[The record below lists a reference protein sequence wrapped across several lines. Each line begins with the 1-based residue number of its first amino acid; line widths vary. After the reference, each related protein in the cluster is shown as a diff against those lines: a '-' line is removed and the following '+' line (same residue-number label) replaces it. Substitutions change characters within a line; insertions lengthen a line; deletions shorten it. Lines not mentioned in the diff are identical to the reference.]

1 MATSVTLED
10 ALSNVDLLED
20 IALPDQQP
28 CIEPPPASIVY
39 QANFDTN
46 FEDRTAFVTGIAKFM
61 EEATVH
67 AKLNEMLEE
76 GDEYAV
82 MLYTWRSCSRAIP
95 SIKSNEQPNRV
106 EIYEKTVEV
115 LEPEVTKLVNFMY
128 FQKRAVDWFCEEIKR
143 LCHQERRR
151 DFVSEAHLLTL
162 GKFINMF
169 AVLDALKNMKSSVK
183 NDYAQ
188 YRRAAGFLKKMADPQ
203 SIQESQ
209 NLSMVLANH
218 DKITNTLKEK
228 LETIPGYEEILADVI
243 NICLTYL
250 DTRMYVTPEEKHV
263 LFKVMGF
270 GLYLMDGSQSNIY
283 KLDSKKRISLSKID
297 KYFKQLQVVTLFGD
311 MQIPLYS
318 YITKSPH
325 YEENKSRWT
334 CTATNN
340 SPSYNILEQLQPIR
354 EEHTKYISE
363 LARHSNEVVTTA
375 QKDSPRTDEEN
386 KELCDLALRGVQLL
400 SSWTVQLMEL
410 YSWKLVHPTDNF
422 SNKDCPK
429 EAEEYERA
437 TRYNYDTDE
446 KFAFVEVIAMI
457 KGLQLLMSRMESV
470 FNEAIRRNIY
480 ADLQDFVQIVLRE
493 PLRQTVKKKKT
504 LIKSILTSIRDTCVD
519 WMRGMEPT
527 DDPCLKGEKDPKS
540 GYQIHVPR
548 RNVGPSSTQLYM
560 VRTMLESLIADRG
573 GPSSKKT
580 LRKEMD
586 GMALTSLDAF
596 HKQSF
601 FYTHLLNFS
610 ETLQKC
616 CDLSQLWFREF
627 YLELTMG
634 QRIQTDGGDGSSEVR
649 LKAFKPQF
657 PIEMS
662 MPWILT
668 DHILETKE
676 PSMMEYVLYPLDLY
690 NDSAHYAL
698 TKFRKQFLYDEV
710 EAEVNLCFDQ
720 FVYKLSDQIFTYYK
734 AQAASIMLD
743 KRFRAECAQHGIQI
757 PYPPA
762 NRYETLLKQRHVQI
776 PYPPANRYETLLKQ
790 RHVQILGRS
799 VDLNRLITQRIST
812 AMQKSLDVAIG
823 RFESGDLTGI
833 VELECLTEVNRLT
846 HKLLSEHVS
855 LMDFEAMFREANHNV
870 SAPYGRITLHVF
882 WELNYDF
889 LPNYCYNNS
898 TNRFVRAVFPL
909 SQEVNR
915 ERAPPNTPQDVYGT
929 KVLNNAY
936 GHIYNLYTGFVGS
949 PHFRAISH
957 LLGYQGIAVVM
968 EELLKIIK
976 SLIQGSIRQ
985 YVKTLMDSMPKI
997 CKLPRFDYGSPAVLE
1012 YYYAQ
1017 LQDIINYPELK
1028 TEVFQSFREVGNAV
1042 LFCLLCEQSL
1052 SQEEVRDL
1060 LHAAPFQNIIPRQYV
1075 KEGEKPEAKMKKLEQ
1090 KYQALQVTSVIEKL
1104 GTPQQAAIA
1113 REGDL
1118 LTKERLCCGLSMFE
1132 IILTRIKTFLEDQI
1146 WHGPPP
1152 ANGVMNIDECTEF
1165 HRLWSA
1171 MQIVYCMPVGENEF
1185 TVEQCFG
1192 DSLNWAGCLMTILLG
1207 QQRRFEALDF
1217 AYHILKINKADLK
1230 DDVIKGVNLRR
1241 MCDRIRKF
1249 QILNTQI
1256 FATVNKYLK
1265 SGDADSLPVEH
1276 VRCFQP
1282 PIHQSL
1288 ASSC

>member
-776 PYPPANRYETLLKQ
+776 
-790 RHVQILGRS
+790 LGRS

>member
-270 GLYLMDGSQSNIY
+270 GLYLMDGTQSNIY

-375 QKDSPRTDEEN
+375 QKDSPRTDEECCCVVVYVVC
-386 KELCDLALRGVQLL
+386 LFLL

-586 GMALTSLDAF
+586 GMALTSLDGF

-610 ETLQKC
+610 VMKPC
-616 CDLSQLWFREF
+616 RSAVICPS
-627 YLELTMG
+627 Y
-634 QRIQTDGGDGSSEVR
+634 GSDDM
-649 LKAFKPQF
+649 FF

-734 AQAASIMLD
+734 AQAARYSI
-743 KRFRAECAQHGIQI
+743 
-757 PYPPA
+757 
-762 NRYETLLKQRHVQI
+762 
-776 PYPPANRYETLLKQ
+776 
-790 RHVQILGRS
+790 ILGRS
-799 VDLNRLITQRIST
+799 VDLNRSDNPAHQHRH
-812 AMQKSLDVAIG
+812 A
-823 RFESGDLTGI
+823 E
-833 VELECLTEVNRLT
+833 ELECLTEVNRLT
-846 HKLLSEHVS
+846 HKLLFEHVS

>member
-188 YRRAAGFLKKMADPQ
+188 YRRGAGFLGRLSDAK

-209 NLSMVLANH
+209 NLVLFLAEN
-218 DKITNTLKEK
+218 DKIVSAVKEK
-228 LETIPGYEEILADVI
+228 LETIAGYEAILLEVV
-243 NICLTYL
+243 NNSCRFYEEGWF
-250 DTRMYVTPEEKHV
+250 VTPAEKH
-263 LFKVMGF
+263 LLLKVMGF

-586 GMALTSLDAF
+586 GMALTSLDGF

-776 PYPPANRYETLLKQ
+776 
-790 RHVQILGRS
+790 LGRS

-812 AMQKSLDVAIG
+812 AMQKSL
-823 RFESGDLTGI
+823 
-833 VELECLTEVNRLT
+833 EL
-846 HKLLSEHVS
+846 
-855 LMDFEAMFREANHNV
+855 
-870 SAPYGRITLHVF
+870 
-882 WELNYDF
+882 
-889 LPNYCYNNS
+889 
-898 TNRFVRAVFPL
+898 
-909 SQEVNR
+909 
-915 ERAPPNTPQDVYGT
+915 
-929 KVLNNAY
+929 
-936 GHIYNLYTGFVGS
+936 
-949 PHFRAISH
+949 
-957 LLGYQGIAVVM
+957 
-968 EELLKIIK
+968 
-976 SLIQGSIRQ
+976 
-985 YVKTLMDSMPKI
+985 
-997 CKLPRFDYGSPAVLE
+997 
-1012 YYYAQ
+1012 
-1017 LQDIINYPELK
+1017 
-1028 TEVFQSFREVGNAV
+1028 
-1042 LFCLLCEQSL
+1042 
-1052 SQEEVRDL
+1052 
-1060 LHAAPFQNIIPRQYV
+1060 
-1075 KEGEKPEAKMKKLEQ
+1075 
-1090 KYQALQVTSVIEKL
+1090 
-1104 GTPQQAAIA
+1104 
-1113 REGDL
+1113 
-1118 LTKERLCCGLSMFE
+1118 
-1132 IILTRIKTFLEDQI
+1132 
-1146 WHGPPP
+1146 
-1152 ANGVMNIDECTEF
+1152 
-1165 HRLWSA
+1165 
-1171 MQIVYCMPVGENEF
+1171 
-1185 TVEQCFG
+1185 
-1192 DSLNWAGCLMTILLG
+1192 
-1207 QQRRFEALDF
+1207 
-1217 AYHILKINKADLK
+1217 
-1230 DDVIKGVNLRR
+1230 
-1241 MCDRIRKF
+1241 
-1249 QILNTQI
+1249 
-1256 FATVNKYLK
+1256 
-1265 SGDADSLPVEH
+1265 
-1276 VRCFQP
+1276 
-1282 PIHQSL
+1282 
-1288 ASSC
+1288 

>member
-586 GMALTSLDAF
+586 GMALTSLDGF

-634 QRIQTDGGDGSSEVR
+634 QRI
-649 LKAFKPQF
+649 QF

-776 PYPPANRYETLLKQ
+776 
-790 RHVQILGRS
+790 LGRS
-799 VDLNRLITQRIST
+799 VDLNQLITQRIST

-1256 FATVNKYLK
+1256 FATVNKYMK

>member
-1 MATSVTLED
+1 
-10 ALSNVDLLED
+10 
-20 IALPDQQP
+20 
-28 CIEPPPASIVY
+28 
-39 QANFDTN
+39 
-46 FEDRTAFVTGIAKFM
+46 
-61 EEATVH
+61 
-67 AKLNEMLEE
+67 
-76 GDEYAV
+76 
-82 MLYTWRSCSRAIP
+82 
-95 SIKSNEQPNRV
+95 
-106 EIYEKTVEV
+106 
-115 LEPEVTKLVNFMY
+115 
-128 FQKRAVDWFCEEIKR
+128 
-143 LCHQERRR
+143 
-151 DFVSEAHLLTL
+151 
-162 GKFINMF
+162 MF

-586 GMALTSLDAF
+586 GMALTSLDGF

-634 QRIQTDGGDGSSEVR
+634 QRIQ
-649 LKAFKPQF
+649 F

-690 NDSAHYAL
+690 NDSAHY
-698 TKFRKQFLYDEV
+698 
-710 EAEVNLCFDQ
+710 
-720 FVYKLSDQIFTYYK
+720 
-734 AQAASIMLD
+734 
-743 KRFRAECAQHGIQI
+743 
-757 PYPPA
+757 
-762 NRYETLLKQRHVQI
+762 
-776 PYPPANRYETLLKQ
+776 
-790 RHVQILGRS
+790 
-799 VDLNRLITQRIST
+799 
-812 AMQKSLDVAIG
+812 
-823 RFESGDLTGI
+823 
-833 VELECLTEVNRLT
+833 
-846 HKLLSEHVS
+846 
-855 LMDFEAMFREANHNV
+855 
-870 SAPYGRITLHVF
+870 
-882 WELNYDF
+882 
-889 LPNYCYNNS
+889 
-898 TNRFVRAVFPL
+898 
-909 SQEVNR
+909 
-915 ERAPPNTPQDVYGT
+915 
-929 KVLNNAY
+929 
-936 GHIYNLYTGFVGS
+936 
-949 PHFRAISH
+949 
-957 LLGYQGIAVVM
+957 
-968 EELLKIIK
+968 
-976 SLIQGSIRQ
+976 
-985 YVKTLMDSMPKI
+985 
-997 CKLPRFDYGSPAVLE
+997 
-1012 YYYAQ
+1012 
-1017 LQDIINYPELK
+1017 
-1028 TEVFQSFREVGNAV
+1028 
-1042 LFCLLCEQSL
+1042 
-1052 SQEEVRDL
+1052 
-1060 LHAAPFQNIIPRQYV
+1060 
-1075 KEGEKPEAKMKKLEQ
+1075 
-1090 KYQALQVTSVIEKL
+1090 
-1104 GTPQQAAIA
+1104 
-1113 REGDL
+1113 
-1118 LTKERLCCGLSMFE
+1118 
-1132 IILTRIKTFLEDQI
+1132 
-1146 WHGPPP
+1146 
-1152 ANGVMNIDECTEF
+1152 
-1165 HRLWSA
+1165 
-1171 MQIVYCMPVGENEF
+1171 
-1185 TVEQCFG
+1185 
-1192 DSLNWAGCLMTILLG
+1192 
-1207 QQRRFEALDF
+1207 
-1217 AYHILKINKADLK
+1217 
-1230 DDVIKGVNLRR
+1230 
-1241 MCDRIRKF
+1241 
-1249 QILNTQI
+1249 
-1256 FATVNKYLK
+1256 
-1265 SGDADSLPVEH
+1265 
-1276 VRCFQP
+1276 
-1282 PIHQSL
+1282 
-1288 ASSC
+1288 